1 MAYSKIRQPKLS
13 DVIEQQLE
21 FLILEGTLRPG
32 EKLPPERELAKQFDV
47 SRPSLREA
55 IQRLEAKGLLLRRQG
70 GGTFVQSSLWQSFSD
85 PLVELLS
92 DHPES
97 QYDLLETRHALEGI
111 AAYYAALRSTDEDKE
126 RIRELHHAIELA
138 QQSGDLDAES
148 NAVLQYQI
156 AVTEAAHNVVLLHL
170 LRCMEPMLAQNVR
183 QNFECKGSYFSFRHR
198 LQCTFH
204 VEDVL
209 FVVCTVVEVQ
219 ATVTADHAWILV
231 DNILEITTDSRFRIA
246 KKLHGLLCG
255 EVTMLPQ
262 VVQHLF
268 DTVRSLLAHQKQS
281 PLTGWRIELRSRD
294 SQMKRT
300 GRAQSPYVAPQL
312 LPVAVQLPA

>member
-148 NAVLQYQI
+148 NAVLQYQ
-156 AVTEAAHNVVLLHL
+156 
-170 LRCMEPMLAQNVR
+170 NVR
-183 QNFECKGSYFSFRHR
+183 QNFELLY
-198 LQCTFH
+198 
-204 VEDVL
+204 
-209 FVVCTVVEVQ
+209 
-219 ATVTADHAWILV
+219 
-231 DNILEITTDSRFRIA
+231 SRR
-246 KKLHGLLCG
+246 
-255 EVTMLPQ
+255 EMLPL
-262 VVQHLF
+262 VSSHRTRIFEAIMAGKPEEAREASHRHLAF
-268 DTVRSLLAHQKQS
+268 IEEILLDRSREESRRERSLRRLEQRKN
-281 PLTGWRIELRSRD
+281 
-294 SQMKRT
+294 
-300 GRAQSPYVAPQL
+300 
-312 LPVAVQLPA
+312 

>member
-97 QYDLLETRHALEGI
+97 QFDLLETRHALEGI
-111 AAYYAALRSTDEDKE
+111 AAYYAALRSTDEDKD

-138 QQSGDLDAES
+138 QESGDLDAES
-148 NAVLQYQI
+148 EAVLQYQI
-156 AVTEAAHNVVLLHL
+156 AVTEASNYINTIA
-170 LRCMEPMLAQNVR
+170 
-183 QNFECKGSYFSFRHR
+183 
-198 LQCTFH
+198 
-204 VEDVL
+204 VEDEPEYPGNLELERRIL
-209 FVVCTVVEVQ
+209 FCDPLERHHDTIAVE
-219 ATVTADHAWILV
+219 ARAIWSWKKTFCDP
-231 DNILEITTDSRFRIA
+231 LERHHD
-246 KKLHGLLCG
+246 
-255 EVTMLPQ
+255 
-262 VVQHLF
+262 
-268 DTVRSLLAHQKQS
+268 
-281 PLTGWRIELRSRD
+281 
-294 SQMKRT
+294 
-300 GRAQSPYVAPQL
+300 RAARV
-312 LPVAVQLPA
+312 

>member
-97 QYDLLETRHALEGI
+97 QFDLLETRHALEGTRHC
-111 AAYYAALRSTDEDKE
+111 AALMKIAYAFANC
-126 RIRELHHAIELA
+126 IRPSNGLSSLA
-138 QQSGDLDAES
+138 TLTLNLTPSS
-148 NAVLQYQI
+148 SI
-156 AVTEAAHNVVLLHL
+156 
-170 LRCMEPMLAQNVR
+170 
-183 QNFECKGSYFSFRHR
+183 
-198 LQCTFH
+198 
-204 VEDVL
+204 
-209 FVVCTVVEVQ
+209 
-219 ATVTADHAWILV
+219 
-231 DNILEITTDSRFRIA
+231 
-246 KKLHGLLCG
+246 KL
-255 EVTMLPQ
+255 
-262 VVQHLF
+262 
-268 DTVRSLLAHQKQS
+268 RSLKQ
-281 PLTGWRIELRSRD
+281 LTMWCCFICYGVWSRCWRKMFVKTLSC
-294 SQMKRT
+294 ST
-300 GRAQSPYVAPQL
+300 PAGRCFRR
-312 LPVAVQLPA
+312 